1 MAAQHESM
9 SALPVHDSVPSL
21 SLPGCVPRPP
31 PPARARYGTT
41 LALPPPGA
49 RVTLAD
55 GRRLK
60 LRPVQAPDVA
70 ALQRLFARLTPGEIR
85 MRFMHSVTELPDVL
99 ARRMTDLDH
108 DCELAWVLL
117 DPADDARAEMRGIAR
132 LYIDAATAAAEFAL
146 LVEQA
151 YTGQGLGALLMAQL
165 IRACRERVLHEIWG
179 HVLAENHAMLDLC
192 AELGFT
198 RASVPGDPGV
208 MHVRLTL

>member
-1 MAAQHESM
+1 MSTLPLREPAPCPPSPGAAPR
-9 SALPVHDSVPSL
+9 LPAHTRD
-21 SLPGCVPRPP
+21 
-31 PPARARYGTT
+31 RYGSTT
-41 LALPPPGA
+41 VALPPPGE
-49 RVTLAD
+49 VITLAD
-55 GRRLK
+55 GRHLK

-108 DCELAWVLL
+108 ACELAWVLL

-132 LYIDAATAAAEFAL
+132 LYIDGAAAAEFAL

-151 YTGQGLGALLMAQL
+151 YTGQGLGALLMTQL
-165 IRACRERVLHEIWG
+165 ICACRERGLHEIWG

-198 RASVPGDPGV
+198 RVSVPGDPGV
-208 MHVRLTL
+208 MHVRLAL